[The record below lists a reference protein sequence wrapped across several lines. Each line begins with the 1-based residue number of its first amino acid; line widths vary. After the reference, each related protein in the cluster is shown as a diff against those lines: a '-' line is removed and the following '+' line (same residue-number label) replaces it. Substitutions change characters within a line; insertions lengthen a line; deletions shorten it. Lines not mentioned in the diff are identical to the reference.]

1 MLKSPTYPNLE
12 NFLTNCWNI
21 NSFVFWSHSVS
32 HQAHQSPK
40 STHLK
45 NCPRNSLNTSPMLV
59 ETFKLVICSSF
70 VALKPLKC
78 THTFNWNVRLI
89 FAGKMSSRVVS
100 WSRWPDPRSYWTRHL
115 PKNLGPT
122 WPEIEPRTT
131 SSPLTTRTGRTTNLI
146 HILLIR

>member
-1 MLKSPTYPNLE
+1 MLKSPTYPNLG

-45 NCPRNSLNTSPMLV
+45 IAREIRWIHHPCWL
-59 ETFKLVICSSF
+59 KLVICSSF

-78 THTFNWNVRLI
+78 THTFNWNVHLI

-146 HILLIR
+146 RILLIR